1 MGVGEGRSLPL
12 PPSPPFPLGR
22 GVSWAARC
30 MESRTGDLTSMS
42 PLSPTLTSTC
52 ISLKVESVVSLSSD
66 GLVLCIVEGEPPR
79 LRVAGGT
86 GSICE
91 KDGCAADTCR
101 VGDKT
106 GRERSSG
113 RAGRRVLEARR
124 VRDAIELRRGQVR
137 SDRGDERAKTTAGS
151 ARCGRLRIGAVERGC
166 SISMH

>member
-1 MGVGEGRSLPL
+1 
-12 PPSPPFPLGR
+12 
-22 GVSWAARC
+22 
-30 MESRTGDLTSMS
+30 MS

-106 GRERSSG
+106 GQAVKRSSWQTS
-113 RAGRRVLEARR
+113 V
-124 VRDAIELRRGQVR
+124 RGQ
-137 SDRGDERAKTTAGS
+137 ES
-151 ARCGRLRIGAVERGC
+151 AQCD
-166 SISMH
+166 